1 MSEKKRILILTA
13 DAGFGHRSA
22 ANAVAAAL
30 DEIGGEGCQVE
41 IVNPLED
48 RRAPFFL
55 RDSGSDY
62 DKMVRSMPE
71 LYKFGYDASDAAVP
85 TALVETALVVLL
97 FEIMRDLVKTY
108 RPDAILSTYPLY
120 QAPVTAVFTVQ
131 RVYVPFFTV
140 VTDLVTV
147 HRLWFHRL
155 VDACLVPNNLVADLA
170 MNNGMPFGKIRVTGL
185 PVNPEVVRE
194 RRPRPEIRLDL
205 GWRPDLTTILAVG
218 SRRVERLIDA
228 IHVINHFGTALQLSV
243 VAGKDEEL
251 YRELVGMDWHLPSV
265 HLYEYSDIV
274 PTMMHASDALV
285 CKAGGLIVTEALAC
299 GLPLML
305 VDVIPGQETG
315 NADYVLQGGAG
326 DLALDPVEM
335 LEVLAHWTADGGR
348 LLRHRA
354 ENAARLGRPH
364 AAYQVAEILLE
375 AAGRGPYDRRKQ
387 HIAGRPNLI
396 DTLTRN
402 NVPWRERV
410 LKATRERRERKEKGK
425 AAVES

>member
-1 MSEKKRILILTA
+1 MNDKKRILILTA

-30 DEIGGEGCQVE
+30 EEIDGEGCE
-41 IVNPLED
+41 IEILNPLED

-71 LYKFGYDASDAAVP
+71 LYKLGYEASDSAVP
-85 TALVETALVVLL
+85 TALVETALVVML
-97 FEIMRDLVKTY
+97 FEIMRDIVKTY
-108 RPDAILSTYPLY
+108 QPDAILTTYPLY
-120 QAPVTAVFTVQ
+120 QAPMTAVFTVQ
-131 RVYVPFFTV
+131 RMYVPFFTV

-147 HRLWFHRL
+147 HRLWFHRQ
-155 VDACLVPNNLVADLA
+155 VDACLVPNHLVADLA

-194 RRPRPEIRLDL
+194 SRSKPEIRADL

-218 SRRVERLIDA
+218 SRRVERLVDA
-228 IHVINHFGTALQLSV
+228 IHVINHFGAPLQLSV
-243 VAGKDEEL
+243 VAGKDEEM

-315 NADYVLQGGAG
+315 NADYVLQGGAA
-326 DLALDPVEM
+326 DLALDPVAM
-335 LEVLAHWTADGGR
+335 LETLAHWTVDGGR
-348 LLRHRA
+348 GLHMRA
-354 ENAARLGRPH
+354 DNAARLGKPH
-364 AAYQVAEILLE
+364 AAYQVAELLY
-375 AAGRGPYDRRKQ
+375 AAAEHGPYDRRKKR
-387 HIAGRPNLI
+387 IAGRPSLI
-396 DTLTRN
+396 ETLRRN
-402 NVPWRERV
+402 NVEWRERI
-410 LKATRERRERKEKGK
+410 KASQERRERKRRGHE
-425 AAVES
+425 AEA